1 MFLKQKC
8 FLTDLVQGSND
19 FNEQETT
26 LSLFL
31 VESITFEFEKH
42 CKLAKNNLLLA
53 SLTSPVYGPLS
64 AIRSII
70 IQSVDEYVY
79 VVYYS
84 YLKFYLIFNFRIVNS
99 NLILKW
105 TNLINKLI
113 DLCFDV
119 SIVASSIVNSTSP
132 EGLFPQE
139 LVTSLNLS
147 FKKYFGSKH
156 KYIYSL

>member
-8 FLTDLVQGSND
+8 FLTNLVQGSND
-19 FNEQETT
+19 FYEQETT

-53 SLTSPVYGPLS
+53 SLTSPVYGPL
-64 AIRSII
+64 IRSII

-84 YLKFYLIFNFRIVNS
+84 YLKFYLIFY
-99 NLILKW
+99 IL
-105 TNLINKLI
+105 
-113 DLCFDV
+113 
-119 SIVASSIVNSTSP
+119 
-132 EGLFPQE
+132 E
-139 LVTSLNLS
+139 
-147 FKKYFGSKH
+147 
-156 KYIYSL
+156 

>member
-8 FLTDLVQGSND
+8 VLADLTSK
-19 FNEQETT
+19 FSTCES

-42 CKLAKNNLLLA
+42 CSLAKSNLLLA
-53 SLTSPVYGPLS
+53 SLNAPVYGPLS

-70 IQSVDEYVY
+70 IQSVDEI
-79 VVYYS
+79 
-84 YLKFYLIFNFRIVNS
+84 KNS

-105 TNLINKLI
+105 THLINKLI

-139 LVTSLNLS
+139 LVTSL
-147 FKKYFGSKH
+147 Y
-156 KYIYSL
+156 

>member
-8 FLTDLVQGSND
+8 LLTDLIPSND
-19 FNEQETT
+19 YDKQETT

-79 VVYYS
+79 Q
-84 YLKFYLIFNFRIVNS
+84 F
-99 NLILKW
+99 
-105 TNLINKLI
+105 
-113 DLCFDV
+113 
-119 SIVASSIVNSTSP
+119 
-132 EGLFPQE
+132 
-139 LVTSLNLS
+139 
-147 FKKYFGSKH
+147 
-156 KYIYSL
+156 